1 MTTVDHGAPGAGDT
15 DPGPG
20 ARQRSVLR
28 SVAVPTEHGGW
39 GLTLEP
45 ALLGL
50 FVAPS
55 AAGTCLA
62 ASALIGFVARTPL
75 KVVLVDL
82 SRHRRLERTSVA
94 ARVAA
99 VELAVL
105 AALVVAAV
113 LLAEGAFWWP
123 ALIAAP
129 LVGIELWFDMRSRS
143 RRLVP
148 ELAGAIGVSAVV
160 AMIVLADRGSSALA
174 VGLWLVLA
182 ARVVTSIP
190 FVRAQVA
197 SLHDRPSDARVLIVA
212 DLSAVAVAVL
222 AVVVDTQL
230 TAGALAIA
238 GVIVFQRLSARWP
251 VPRAAVLGARQTV
264 LGATVV
270 AVTALGVLA
279 S

>member
-1 MTTVDHGAPGAGDT
+1 MTTIEQHNPGSGDARPAPGAR
-15 DPGPG
+15 P
-20 ARQRSVLR
+20 RSVLR

-45 ALLGL
+45 GLLGL
-50 FVAPS
+50 FVASS
-55 AAGTCLA
+55 AAGACLA
-62 ASALIGFVARTPL
+62 AAALVGFVARTPV

-82 SRHRRLERTSVA
+82 ARHRRLERTSVA

-99 VELAVL
+99 VELTVL
-105 AALVVAAV
+105 AVLVVAAAV
-113 LLAEGAFWWP
+113 LAEGAFWWP
-123 ALIAAP
+123 ALVAAP
-129 LVGIELWFDMRSRS
+129 LVGVELWFDMRSRS

-160 AMIVLADRGSSALA
+160 AMIVLADGGPTALA
-174 VGLWLVLA
+174 FGLWLVLG
-182 ARVVTSIP
+182 ARVLTSVP

-197 SLHDRPSDARVLIVA
+197 MLHDRSTDARELIVA
-212 DLSAVAVAVL
+212 DLSAVAAAAL
-222 AVVVDTQL
+222 AVVVDPQL

-238 GVIVFQRLSARWP
+238 GVIVFQRVSARRP

-270 AVTALGVLA
+270 VVTALGVLA
-279 S
+279 P